1 MKKANFFNFLL
12 PLFGGL
18 MFIVCCDKAPEY
30 PVEPKIEFVSLSK
43 NTFQPNFSP
52 DIDTTAVEDSILV
65 TIKFQ
70 DGDGDL
76 GNDDGPTVALTN
88 PNLPINDT
96 NPQLFDIEAFPQNG
110 VGKAITGEM
119 TIKIKGLCCTL
130 GCNEPTQPSPE
141 QIPFKLY
148 ITDRADHRSNE
159 IVLPSISVPCK

>member
-1 MKKANFFNFLL
+1 MHQRNSAIHPQEYCHQKCVLR
-12 PLFGGL
+12 GGL
-18 MFIVCCDKAPEY
+18 GVWYLFRPCV
-30 PVEPKIEFVSLSK
+30 
-43 NTFQPNFSP
+43 
-52 DIDTTAVEDSILV
+52 LV
-65 TIKFQ
+65 F
-70 DGDGDL
+70 
-76 GNDDGPTVALTN
+76 
-88 PNLPINDT
+88 INDT